1 VFSIEWKF
9 DVFECIVGVG
19 IGVGA
24 GVGVG
29 VGVSVRVGVRVGS
42 TSVAYLIQ
50 ATFGSGYCTGSWFTH
65 CHGYVLVYI

>member
-19 IGVGA
+19 VGA
-24 GVGVG
+24 G